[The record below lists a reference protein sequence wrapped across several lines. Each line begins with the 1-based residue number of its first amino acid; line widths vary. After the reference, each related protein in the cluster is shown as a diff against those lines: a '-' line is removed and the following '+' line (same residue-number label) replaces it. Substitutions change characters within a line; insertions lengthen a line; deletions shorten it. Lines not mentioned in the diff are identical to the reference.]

1 MLAARFIL
9 LATTDISGLF
19 DILSTKSTTDG
30 CKGFRFNY
38 LGTKGIF
45 RKRKIKSRGWF
56 KREQGKCMTADHF
69 GKRTVY
75 FEHKRNR
82 IGTRKRWD
90 FAGSTITLTT

>member
-1 MLAARFIL
+1 MFY
-9 LATTDISGLF
+9 
-19 DILSTKSTTDG
+19 ILSTKSTTDG

-56 KREQGKCMTADHF
+56 KREQGTCMTAYHF

-75 FEHKRNR
+75 FEHRRNR
-82 IGTRKRWD
+82 IGTRKLFH
-90 FAGSTITLTT
+90 FAG